1 MVALFLFLSAY
12 GVIFLGQIPTIR
24 DLLKVIIGRLIAPAY
39 MCFYVV
45 KLWMNFLEDRLM
57 MAPESFI
64 GFRDKPAQL
73 ELITVENKKKS
84 IQLVRYKA
92 SCPICGASVYL
103 DNGKPDFPRRLI
115 GRCSESP
122 REHIYSFDRVTRMG
136 YALRESA
143 YFPAK
148 NK

>member
-1 MVALFLFLSAY
+1 
-12 GVIFLGQIPTIR
+12 
-24 DLLKVIIGRLIAPAY
+24 
-39 MCFYVV
+39 
-45 KLWMNFLEDRLM
+45 

-73 ELITVENKKKS
+73 ELITAANKKKS

-92 SCPICGASVYL
+92 SCPICGAPVYL